1 MTTTQYLAALRRRL
15 KDADSDT
22 EIYTDTELLDAT
34 EDTRRNLEVR
44 RILGF
49 NLLTVDS
56 DPTSATLGFAT
67 EPTTEQAQILLVGTL
82 VELLDVTYRDKVD
95 RGVLGGSWTS
105 GLESES
111 TISQAKAYETALGR
125 LRSEFDELLI
135 IATPRS
141 ITARVQ

>member
-1 MTTTQYLAALRRRL
+1 MLTPQYLTALRRRL
-15 KDADSDT
+15 KDADTDT
-22 EIYTDTELLDAT
+22 ETYTDTELLDAT

-56 DPTSATLGFAT
+56 DPTSTTLGFAT
-67 EPTTEQAQILLVGTL
+67 EPTTEQAQILLVGSML
-82 VELLDVTYRDKVD
+82 GLLDATYRDKVD

-105 GLESES
+105 GLEAES
-111 TISQAKAYETALGR
+111 TISQAKSYEAALDR

-135 IATPRS
+135 ISTPRS
-141 ITARVQ
+141 TSARVQ